1 MVINMF
7 SEFQIDYYNFTF
19 ALIFLALFV
28 ISYFVILA
36 FRFENLF
43 KQGKIWQIRVGQFLL
58 ALIIAFLA
66 TEALMLLY
74 PGTYINN

>member
-1 MVINMF
+1 MF
-7 SEFQIDYYNFTF
+7 LDIQIDYYKFTF
-19 ALIFLALFV
+19 ALIFIALFV
-28 ISYFVILA
+28 ISYFVIIA
-36 FRFENLF
+36 SRFENLF

-74 PGTYINN
+74 PGTYVSAN